1 VKNRVCFNLQSHTIE
16 KLKECLCFYEI
27 WDNGDYLP
35 ARRRA
40 QLQSLFHKAEELQHL
55 FGRTGFQRME
65 DEWLPEIEGLLRR
78 LDEIPREKVREA
90 LKELGDPNSDNYWQ
104 KIDGA
109 YYHQLPDLL
118 LAWDFAYDLTIEPGL
133 EITFIQPFPLPWIF

>member
-1 VKNRVCFNLQSHTIE
+1 MALACREDRAMLE
-16 KLKECLCFYEI
+16 KSLKRLAGFCKKVRGKGGCR
-27 WDNGDYLP
+27 LP
-35 ARRRA
+35 
-40 QLQSLFHKAEELQHL
+40 FFL
-55 FGRTGFQRME
+55 FGELKRLIPGFGAEPQGSILMWME
-65 DEWLPEIEGLLRR
+65 DEWLPGIEGLLRR

-118 LAWDFAYDLTIEPGL
+118 LAWDFTYDLTVGQGNMRRQRGV
-133 EITFIQPFPLPWIF
+133 FCC

>member
-1 VKNRVCFNLQSHTIE
+1 MAYFFNFFNRFYGDCTIF
-16 KLKECLCFYEI
+16 KSTILCE
-27 WDNGDYLP
+27 
-35 ARRRA
+35 
-40 QLQSLFHKAEELQHL
+40 
-55 FGRTGFQRME
+55 GFF
-65 DEWLPEIEGLLRR
+65 DAYWLPGIEGLLRR

-118 LAWDFAYDLTIEPGL
+118 LAWDFAYDLTIEPG
-133 EITFIQPFPLPWIF
+133 EYEEAEE